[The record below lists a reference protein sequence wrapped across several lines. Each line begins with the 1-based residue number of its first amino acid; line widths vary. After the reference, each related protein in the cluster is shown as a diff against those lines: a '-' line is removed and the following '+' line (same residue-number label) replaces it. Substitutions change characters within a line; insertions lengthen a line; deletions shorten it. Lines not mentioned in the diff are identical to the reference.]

1 MSAAR
6 LSIFPLPG
14 AILFPGMQ
22 LPLHIFEPRY
32 LAMTDHALSGG
43 RLIGMVQPRLDGA
56 TRPDG
61 EPALCDV
68 GCVGRLGSVS
78 ETGDGRYLITLIG
91 ICAGTLTT
99 LAFLPQALRAWKT
112 RSTAD
117 VSLVMFLAMCAG
129 IVLWLIYGLLL
140 SDLPL
145 IIANGVTLGL
155 ALAVL
160 AAKLRFG

>member
-1 MSAAR
+1 M
-6 LSIFPLPG
+6 
-14 AILFPGMQ
+14 
-22 LPLHIFEPRY
+22 
-32 LAMTDHALSGG
+32 DH
-43 RLIGMVQPRLDGA
+43 
-56 TRPDG
+56 
-61 EPALCDV
+61 
-68 GCVGRLGSVS
+68 
-78 ETGDGRYLITLIG
+78 ITLIG

>member
-1 MSAAR
+1 M
-6 LSIFPLPG
+6 
-14 AILFPGMQ
+14 
-22 LPLHIFEPRY
+22 
-32 LAMTDHALSGG
+32 DH
-43 RLIGMVQPRLDGA
+43 
-56 TRPDG
+56 
-61 EPALCDV
+61 
-68 GCVGRLGSVS
+68 
-78 ETGDGRYLITLIG
+78 ITLIG
-91 ICAGTLTT
+91 ISAGTLTT

-140 SDLPL
+140 ADLPL

-160 AAKLRFG
+160 VAKLRFG

>member
-1 MSAAR
+1 M
-6 LSIFPLPG
+6 
-14 AILFPGMQ
+14 
-22 LPLHIFEPRY
+22 
-32 LAMTDHALSGG
+32 DH
-43 RLIGMVQPRLDGA
+43 
-56 TRPDG
+56 
-61 EPALCDV
+61 
-68 GCVGRLGSVS
+68 
-78 ETGDGRYLITLIG
+78 ITLIG

-99 LAFLPQALRAWKT
+99 LAFLPQAFRAWKT

-140 SDLPL
+140 ADLPL

-160 AAKLRFG
+160 VAKLRFG